1 MIFSMFYSQILEK
14 TMLRKLFPALMIAL
28 FSYALTGC
36 GDDDPVDPPSP
47 DNPSMRAT
55 IDGGSEKEAEGI
67 TATRQDSPLASIIAI
82 SGIFS
87 DKTSIQIVL
96 NNVTE
101 AGTIDLP
108 GTSTAVYNDLTES
121 IAYTATKGQIEIE
134 SIDDEGITGTFTFT
148 GTDQVNNETV
158 EVTNGSFSAKIQ

>member
-14 TMLRKLFPALMIAL
+14 TMFRKLFPALVVVL

-55 IDGGSEKEAEGI
+55 IDGGSEKEAESI

-87 DKTSIQIVL
+87 DKTSIQITL

-101 AGTIDLP
+101 AGTIELP
-108 GTSTAVYNDLTES
+108 GTSTAVYSDLTES
-121 IAYTATKGQIEIE
+121 IAYTATKGQIEIK
-134 SIDDEGITGTFTFT
+134 SIDDEGITGTFSFT
-148 GTDQVNNETV
+148 GKDGTSDKTV
-158 EVTNGSFSAKIQ
+158 EVTNGSFSAEL

>member
-1 MIFSMFYSQILEK
+1 MFYSQILEK
-14 TMLRKLFPALMIAL
+14 TMFRKLFPALVVVL

-87 DKTSIQIVL
+87 DKTSILITL

-101 AGTIDLP
+101 AGTIELP
-108 GTSTAVYNDLTES
+108 GTSTAVYSDPTES
-121 IAYTATKGQIEIE
+121 IVYTATKGQIEIE